1 MDQLAAGLG
10 DLNREARVAGRN
22 QSQAWLQASNPAPA
36 GGTWL
41 SAQRGKPEGGGPIP
55 SWPRSPP
62 STKADRLLRPS
73 PNPSGP
79 RAWASGFL
87 PGTKRTGLGGSIGAG
102 PGVDHPAAT
111 GQGQPVAAS
120 HGPILAIPRDTLGD
134 RSRAR
139 KPASIDQEAHA
150 QGLASTTANQPE
162 PAQRW
167 QPRAAEALGKPLIGE
182 AMGRPA

>member
-41 SAQRGKPEGGGPIP
+41 SAQRGKPEGEGPSLPGQGVRLPPKPIGCLGHLPPNGAQSSGLRVSPWNQAHWPGWFHRGRPRGGP
-55 SWPRSPP
+55 
-62 STKADRLLRPS
+62 
-73 PNPSGP
+73 SG
-79 RAWASGFL
+79 GN
-87 PGTKRTGLGGSIGAG
+87 GTGA
-102 PGVDHPAAT
+102 T
-111 GQGQPVAAS
+111 SAAS
-120 HGPILAIPRDTLGD
+120 HGPMLAIPRDTLGD

-139 KPASIDQEAHA
+139 KPASIDREAHA

-167 QPRAAEALGKPLIGE
+167 QPRGAEALGKLLIGE